1 MSLPHEEY
9 LQMSVRDVYRS
20 RFSDYARYII
30 LSRAI
35 PDVRDGLKPVQRRVL
50 YSMYKEKNTP
60 DRPYRKSAKTVGDV
74 MGNYHPHGDSSIY
87 ETMVNL
93 VQPHKM
99 REPLIDGHGHWGT
112 VDGDTAAAMRYT
124 EARLMPIAMEMLRDI
139 EKDTVDFIPNYDNT
153 SKEPTVLPA
162 RFPNLLVNGVT
173 GISIGFATEIPTHN
187 LREVINGTIA
197 LLHNPDISLDEL
209 MKYIP
214 GPDLPGGGIIQ
225 GREEIKKAYETGA
238 GRMII
243 RSRTHMENG
252 KQGRK
257 LIVVDEIPYT
267 VKKKALVTQ
276 IEEEIIEKNVDGLLE
291 VRDETDREGMRI
303 VLEVRKD
310 ADVDGILHY
319 LFKKTDLQISYSF
332 NMLVIADERPQQLGL
347 KGILGAYIAHQ
358 KEVIT
363 RRTTHDLEK
372 ARKRLHIVEGI
383 IKAISILRQV
393 IDTIMDSD
401 GREDARNRLMANF
414 AFTYEQAEAILD
426 IRLHQLT
433 RLDIKRYEK
442 EEKDLNKK
450 ISALEGIL
458 KSEKKLN
465 KVLEKELSE
474 IRDKYGDDR
483 RTTLEDEIENLE
495 VDISVTVPAEEVIV
509 TITEEQYIKR
519 TSLRSFN
526 SSGASIETAGVKE
539 SDTIRYFFRTNTI
552 HHLLLFTNDGY
563 FYQIPVH
570 EIPDGRWKDIGT
582 SLVNVLPL
590 SKEQKIVAAYKVDSL
605 DRVADESF
613 AFVTEGGMIKRTKGE
628 EYSKTQKKRGIVA
641 VKLKDDDKIETVH
654 MCGEEDEF
662 LLVSS
667 GGMAIRFPVAEVPLT
682 GRNTA
687 GVRGMKLEEGERV
700 VASFVV
706 KPEAEDVLQIITKEG
721 VIKRTFV
728 TQFTTQGRSG
738 KGVLVIRR
746 RKVQPHEVKVAFLEG
761 EMKHGLLGRTDKGR
775 EVRIDWEAYCKHLS
789 VNDQGSVGRTMV
801 QLDPGEEVASI
812 LFTARAE
819 EKQAGEG
826 VDSCSE

>member
-1 MSLPHEEY
+1 MSLPHEQY

-112 VDGDTAAAMRYT
+112 IDGDTAAAMRYT
-124 EARLMPIAMEMLRDI
+124 EARLMPIAMEMVRDI
-139 EKDTVDFIPNYDNT
+139 EKDTVEFIPNYDNT
-153 SKEPTVLPA
+153 AKEPVVLPA

-187 LREVINGTIA
+187 LREVIDGTIA
-197 LLHNPDISLDEL
+197 LLNNPDITLDEL

-225 GREEIKKAYETGA
+225 GKDEIRKAYEKGA
-238 GRMII
+238 GRIII
-243 RSRTHMENG
+243 RAKTHTENG
-252 KQGRK
+252 KQGRR

-276 IEEEIIEKNVDGLLE
+276 IEEEILEKNVDGLIE
-291 VRDETDREGMRI
+291 VRDETDRQGMRI

-310 ADVDGILHY
+310 ADMDGILNY

-347 KGILGAYIAHQ
+347 KGILDAYIVHQ
-358 KEVIT
+358 KDVIT
-363 RRTTHDLEK
+363 KRTTYDLER
-372 ARKRLHIVEGI
+372 AQKRLHIVEGI

-401 GREDARNRLMANF
+401 GREDARERLMKNYD
-414 AFTYEQAEAILD
+414 FTYEQAEAILD

-433 RLDIKRYEK
+433 RLDIKKYEK
-442 EEKDLNKK
+442 EEKDLQKK
-450 ISALEGIL
+450 ITTFEGIL

-465 KVLEKELSE
+465 KVLEKELTE
-474 IRDKYGDDR
+474 IRDKYGNER
-483 RTTLEDEIENLE
+483 RTELEDEIESIE
-495 VDISVTVPAEEVIV
+495 VDISVTVPAEDIIV
-509 TITEEQYIKR
+509 TITEDQYIKR
-519 TSLRSFN
+519 TSMRSFN
-526 SSGASIETAGVKE
+526 SSGASIETTGLKE
-539 SDTIRYFFRTNTI
+539 GDTVRYFFKTNTI
-552 HHLLLFTNDGY
+552 HQLLLFTNSGQL
-563 FYQIPVH
+563 YQLPMH

-582 SLVNVLPL
+582 SLVNVVSLG
-590 SKEQKIVAAYKVDSL
+590 KEEKIVAAYAVESL
-605 DRVADESF
+605 EQIANESF
-613 AFVTEGGMIKRTKGE
+613 AFVTENGMVKRTKVE

-641 VKLKDDDKIETVH
+641 VKVKDDDKIESVH
-654 MCGEEDEF
+654 LCREEQEF

-667 GGMAIRFPVAEVPLT
+667 GGMAIRFPASDVPLT

-687 GVRGMKLEEGERV
+687 GVRGMKLEEGGRIIG
-700 VASFVV
+700 SFILS
-706 KPEAEDVLQIITKEG
+706 PDAEDVLQIITKEG
-721 VIKRTFV
+721 VVKRTFAA
-728 TQFTTQGRSG
+728 QFTVQGRGG
-738 KGVLVIRR
+738 KGVLIIRR
-746 RKVQPHEVKVAFLEG
+746 RKVQPHEVKAAFLEG
-761 EMKHGLLGRTDKGR
+761 EMKHDLKARTSAN
-775 EVRIDWEAYCKHLS
+775 RIIPVDWEAYRHSLS
-789 VNDQGSVGRTMV
+789 INDQGSIGRTMV
-801 QLDPGEEVASI
+801 AMDTGEELVQVYRIAWVEEERTEETPENSSI
-812 LFTARAE
+812 
-819 EKQAGEG
+819 
-826 VDSCSE
+826 

>member
-93 VQPHKM
+93 VQAHKM

-124 EARLMPIAMEMLRDI
+124 EARLMPIAMEMARDMD
-139 EKDTVDFIPNYDNT
+139 KNTVEFIPNYDNT
-153 SKEPTVLPA
+153 AKEPVVLPA

-187 LREVINGTIA
+187 LREVIDGTVA
-197 LLHNPDISLDEL
+197 LLNHPEISLDEL
-209 MKYIP
+209 MTYIP

-225 GREEIKKAYETGA
+225 GKEGIRKAYETGA
-238 GRMII
+238 GRIII
-243 RSRTHMENG
+243 RAKTHIENG
-252 KQGRK
+252 KQGRQ

-276 IEEEIIEKNVDGLLE
+276 IEEEILEKNVDGLTE
-291 VRDETDREGMRI
+291 VRDETDRQGMRV

-310 ADVDGILHY
+310 ADIDGILNY

-347 KGILGAYIAHQ
+347 KGILDAYIAHQ
-358 KEVIT
+358 KDIIT
-363 RRTTHDLEK
+363 KRTTYDLER
-372 ARKRLHIVEGI
+372 AQKRLHIVEGI

-401 GREDARNRLMANF
+401 GREDARTRLMERF

-433 RLDIKRYEK
+433 RLDIKKYEK
-442 EEKDLNKK
+442 EEKELQKK
-450 ISALEGIL
+450 IKTFEGIL

-465 KVLEKELSE
+465 NVLEKELLE
-474 IRDKYGDDR
+474 IRDTYGNDR
-483 RTTLEDEIENLE
+483 RTELEDEIENIE
-495 VDISVTVPAEEVIV
+495 VDISITVPAEEVIV
-509 TITEEQYIKR
+509 TITEDQYIKR
-519 TSLRSFN
+519 SSIRSFN
-526 SSGASIETAGVKE
+526 SSGASVETAGLKE
-539 SDTIRYFFRTNTI
+539 GDMVRHFFRTNTI
-552 HHLLLFTNDGY
+552 HHLLLFTNTGQ
-563 FYQIPVH
+563 FYQLPIH

-582 SLVNVLPL
+582 SLVNVISL
-590 SKEQKIVAAYKVDSL
+590 SKEEKIIAAYPVESL
-605 DRVADESF
+605 EALGDVSF
-613 AFVTEGGMIKRTKGE
+613 AFVTENGMVKRTKSE
-628 EYSKTQKKRGIVA
+628 EYGKTQKRRGIVA
-641 VKLKDDDKIETVH
+641 IKVKEDDRIESVH
-654 MCGEEDEF
+654 ICPDYGDF
-662 LLVSS
+662 LLVST
-667 GGMAIRFPVAEVPLT
+667 GGMAIRFPASDVPLT

-687 GVRGMKLEEGERV
+687 GVRGMKLEEGERITG
-700 VASFVV
+700 AFILT
-706 KPEAEDVLQIITKEG
+706 PEREDVLQIITKEG
-721 VIKRTFV
+721 VVKRTFAA
-728 TQFTTQGRSG
+728 QFPVQGRGG
-738 KGVLVIRR
+738 KGLLIIRR
-746 RKVQPHEVKVAFLEG
+746 RKVQPHEIRTAFLEE
-761 EMKHGLLGRTDKGR
+761 EMGHGLVARTSAGRLLPL
-775 EVRIDWEAYCKHLS
+775 EWETYRTGLS
-789 VNDQGSVGRTMV
+789 VNDQGSIGRSM
-801 QLDPGEEVASI
+801 LAMNAGEELTYVYRVAY
-812 LFTARAE
+812 TE
-819 EKQAGEG
+819 EER
-826 VDSCSE
+826 DTEDNENSLE